1 MSARK
6 NRTVPKV
13 EQVDGPAII
22 SHDFAQTRHVTTR
35 AGAQKGWERLTVYER
50 EFRLGRL
57 ASREIVPSATW
68 HKLFDD
74 DGFLGCAGLPYKVAD
89 EVNKAF
95 ARRDA
100 AKEFDEGW
108 RICNASWPAGFDP
121 GRIKVAGCPGS
132 FCDTQRDVKDFWR
145 RVETSMGQNDW
156 MICRRVCG
164 DGYKVAE
171 AVTSIAP
178 AYRDETLVRFREAVD
193 ALILAMERSRN
204 NRTALALSERNS

>member
-1 MSARK
+1 MPRK
-6 NRTVPKV
+6 QRAKPQPRI
-13 EQVDGPAII
+13 EVDGPAVVTR
-22 SHDFAQTRHVTTR
+22 DFAQTRHVTTR

-57 ASREIVPSATW
+57 ASREIVPSSDW

-74 DGFLGCAGLPYKVAD
+74 DGFRGYTGLSLKVAA
-89 EVNKAF
+89 EVGKAF

-108 RICNASWPAGFDP
+108 AICNASWPTGFDP
-121 GRIKVAGCPGS
+121 NRIKVAGSPGS
-132 FCDTQRDVKDFWR
+132 FVDHQRDTKGFWR
-145 RVETSMGQNDW
+145 RIESSMGTNDW

-178 AYRDETLVRFREAVD
+178 SYRDETLVRFREALD
-193 ALILAMERSRN
+193 ALIVAMERTRQPQA
-204 NRTALALSERNS
+204 RRA